1 MEWPLELFISATGV
15 VSQEESIII
24 TKFIRRCLRINPVE
38 RATAEELL
46 KDPWFDDV
54 D

>member
-15 VSQEESIII
+15 VSREDSVII
-24 TKFIRRCLRINPVE
+24 TQFIRRCLHLNPAE

-46 KDPWFDDV
+46 KDPWFDGMD
-54 D
+54 